1 MRILVVGSGGVGA
14 AVASIARHR
23 SFFASLVLSDLDAD
37 RAQAAAAATGD
48 SRISGVACDASDAPM
63 LALLGRLAD
72 GLKTPALSQSTA
84 A

>member
-1 MRILVVGSGGVGA
+1 MLRFIGLDFEDGYS
-14 AVASIARHR
+14 VARPLEGPLAFSRH
-23 SFFASLVLSDLDAD
+23 LGL
-37 RAQAAAAATGD
+37 
-48 SRISGVACDASDAPM
+48 ACDASDAPM